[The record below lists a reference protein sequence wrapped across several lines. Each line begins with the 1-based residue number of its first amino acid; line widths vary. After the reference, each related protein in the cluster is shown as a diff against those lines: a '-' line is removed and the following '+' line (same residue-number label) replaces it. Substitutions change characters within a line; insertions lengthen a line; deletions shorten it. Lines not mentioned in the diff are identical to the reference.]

1 MDFIPTEWIVKLATI
16 SIAAYEWSCQAW
28 DTLLELWCGVVGAF
42 SEKKYVIFEGSPHA
56 YKLDAVHTWASG
68 SAEPKWL
75 YNQTRKEFVAW
86 DRLENNKAYSLPYLS
101 MEIMQG
107 ERIQYDLTDYI
118 GELRVRSMAEERVY
132 PTRMELL
139 AAWTTGSYVVLH
151 PTRYTV
157 RVITEE
163 GDTHEYT
170 LDGERIVDTVEANEV
185 IEEPTSD
192 RKEDEGLLRSRG
204 QPA

>member
-1 MDFIPTEWIVKLATI
+1 MDFVPTEWIVKLATI

-28 DTLLELWCGVVGAF
+28 ETLLELWYASVGVF

-56 YKLDAVHTWASG
+56 YSLGAVHTWATG

-86 DRLENNKAYSLPYLS
+86 DRTENNRTYALPYLS

-118 GELRVRSMAEERVY
+118 GAIRVRSMAEERVY
-132 PTRMELL
+132 PTIAELL
-139 AAWTTGSYVVLH
+139 TAWTTGSYVALH

-157 RVITEE
+157 RAITEE

-170 LDGERIVDTVEANEV
+170 LTGTRVMEAAEGSAEGSP
-185 IEEPTSD
+185 EEPVSD
-192 RKEDEGLLRSRG
+192 TKEE
-204 QPA
+204 